1 MPDLST
7 IMIFAFAAIV
17 LTATPGPDMLLIA
30 SRSVSQ
36 GRAAGFLTYAGIAAG
51 TYCHA
56 LAAALGLS
64 QLFLAVPIA
73 YEIIRWAGCA
83 YLLYLA
89 WKTIRSESTSFSTAT
104 SLRKLSSRRIFGEG
118 LATNLLNPKM
128 ALFVLALFPQF
139 IQPNAGSLIAQML
152 ILATV
157 LNGVGFIVNG
167 AVILLSS
174 HIRTRMTGLG
184 RFKKLPQYLL
194 ATVFAGLA
202 CRLALGSR
210 N

>member
-1 MPDLST
+1 MPEIST
-7 IMIFAFAAIV
+7 LLLFAGAALV

-36 GRAAGFLTYAGIAAG
+36 GRSSGFLTYAGIALG

-56 LAAALGLS
+56 IAAALGLS
-64 QLFLAVPIA
+64 QLFLTVPNA

-89 WKTIRSESTSFSTAT
+89 WKTIRSEGSAFSPSS
-104 SLRKLSSRRIFGEG
+104 SLKQMSGKRIFTEG

-139 IQPNAGSLIAQML
+139 VAPDGNSMIIQMTV
-152 ILATV
+152 LATI
-157 LNGVGFIVNG
+157 LNGIGFLVNG
-167 AVILLSS
+167 TVILLGSQ
-174 HIRTRMTGLG
+174 IRRRLSGIS
-184 RFKKLPQYLL
+184 RFPKLPQYLL
-194 ATVFAGLA
+194 ATVFTGLA